1 MKRRNIILFTWLSLL
16 IFLLD
21 GIYPDLSQAKP
32 FFHKETYG
40 KWTEKVSSDGSQELL
55 YVILTKEYGSPDAN
69 GIVYD
74 RVTIVIMEP
83 PAGHD
88 SYAEFEKFM
97 SPNSVPSSQGFQIQ
111 ADPVTSSTFMIGAFP
126 AKVLRGTGTLKTM
139 DGSISDS
146 KLLGKGY
153 YLTIQERIIEVLVQV
168 QTVYGDI
175 QKIEDEIDD
184 LVTSFRFGQPEDLL
198 IIRAIKGIPF
208 QTEKSITPLEPIKI
222 TKKAFPWS
230 WFFVIFFLIVLLLVG
245 YVYYKKRRPLKK
257 QKSKK
262 KMKNKVLN

>member
-1 MKRRNIILFTWLSLL
+1 MKRRNIILFTCLSFL
-16 IFLLD
+16 IFLLS

-40 KWTEKVSSDGSQELL
+40 KWTEKVSSDGSQEPL
-55 YVILTKEYGSPDAN
+55 YITLTKEYGSPDAN

-74 RVTIVIMEP
+74 RATIVIMEP
-83 PAGHD
+83 PSGHD
-88 SYAEFEKFM
+88 SYTEFEKFM
-97 SPNSVPSSQGFQIQ
+97 SPDSVPSSQGFQIQ
-111 ADPVTSSTFMIGAFP
+111 ADPVTSSTFMIGAFT
-126 AKVLRGTGTLKTM
+126 AKVLRGTGTLTKM
-139 DGSISDS
+139 DGLISDS

-153 YLTIQERIIEVLVQV
+153 YLTIQDRIIEVLVQV

-208 QTEKSITPLEPIKI
+208 QTEKSITPLEPVKN
-222 TKKAFPWS
+222 TNKALPWN
-230 WFFVIFFLIVLLLVG
+230 WLVILFFLVLVLLVG
-245 YVYYKKRRPLKK
+245 YFLLPKAPHTKK

-262 KMKNKVLN
+262 KVKKQSS